1 MRFLFIILV
10 LFSFNLNAAKF
21 YPTTITCIQEDYN
34 GMYSIMWV
42 FNFNKD
48 FTVLKSLSTE
58 NYSDFDDYFILN
70 KVEGDKIYLN
80 TRIEGNEFILNL
92 ATMTAKWDTIGGLNY
107 YCRGRDLRSKRD

>member
-1 MRFLFIILV
+1 MQKSFIQQPLPV
-10 LFSFNLNAAKF
+10 FKKN
-21 YPTTITCIQEDYN
+21 YN

-42 FNFNKD
+42 FKRRKD

-80 TRIEGNEFILNL
+80 TRIE
-92 ATMTAKWDTIGGLNY
+92 K
-107 YCRGRDLRSKRD
+107 

>member
-10 LFSFNLNAAKF
+10 LFSFNLHAAKF